1 MKRKS
6 VLYLDIADTIKN
18 DIQNNVY
25 PVGSMLPTETDFEAL
40 FGVSKIT
47 IRKAIEVLA
56 NQGYVEKKSGKGTT
70 VISNRLFNKLSKGDS
85 FSTILE
91 KKGQNITKEI
101 VSITQ
106 ENLESDHPYF
116 KCFGSTVT
124 KISRLYKLD
133 REPYIIFNH
142 YIDGSLYKEVSD
154 KLDVA
159 SLYHLLASKNFI
171 VSHFKDQFST
181 SILGAE
187 EQEILKTN
195 ETHVLKRV
203 RRTFDQNDEVI
214 EVSVALY
221 NTEKYPYEID
231 FEI

>member
-25 PVGSMLPTETDFEAL
+25 PVGTMLPTETDFEAL

-47 IRKAIEVLA
+47 VRKAIEVLA

-101 VSITQ
+101 VSIEKIEIH
-106 ENLESDHPYF
+106 ENHPYYHY
-116 KCFGSTVT
+116 FGSEVT
-124 KISRLYKLD
+124 KIFRLYKLD
-133 REPYIIFNH
+133 GEPYIIFNH
-142 YIDGSLYKEVSD
+142 FLSGSIYEEINEN
-154 KLDVA
+154 LDVA
-159 SLYHLLASKNFI
+159 SLYHLLSKQGFTIN
-171 VSHFKDQFST
+171 HFKDQFSI

-187 EQEILKTN
+187 EQRILKTD
-195 ETHVLKRV
+195 ETHLLKRV
-203 RRTFDQNDEVI
+203 RRSYNEEEKVI

-221 NTEKYPYEID
+221 DTEKYPYEIQ
-231 FEI
+231 FEV